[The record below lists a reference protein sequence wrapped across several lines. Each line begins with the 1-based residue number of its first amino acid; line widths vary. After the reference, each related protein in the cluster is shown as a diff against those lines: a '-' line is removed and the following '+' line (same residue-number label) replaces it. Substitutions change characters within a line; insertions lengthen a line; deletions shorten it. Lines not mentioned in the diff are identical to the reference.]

1 MVGHPTLWFGVLIAI
16 LFPILAKAAPVEV
29 RSLLAPKLAGLSTWT
44 AALGTVAG
52 VGAIGYLVVEGLQPV
67 GRAAIAIAVLAVLI
81 RWLAP
86 APTAEHTGPI
96 ELDEQPA

>member
-1 MVGHPTLWFGVLIAI
+1 MIVF
-16 LFPILAKAAPVEV
+16 EV
-29 RSLLAPKLAGLSTWT
+29 I
-44 AALGTVAG
+44 AALLGLA
-52 VGAIGYLVVEGLQPV
+52 AIGYLVVEGLQPV

-86 APTAEHTGPI
+86 ASTAEHTGPI

>member
-1 MVGHPTLWFGVLIAI
+1 M
-16 LFPILAKAAPVEV
+16 EV
-29 RSLLAPKLAGLSTWT
+29 RSLLAPKLTGIHTWA
-44 AALGTVAG
+44 AALGAVAG

-86 APTAEHTGPI
+86 ASTAEHTGPI